1 MTTTTISIDYLI
13 ELTRAEQRVKEL
25 ERKAIEMELIIELL
39 QKRVDEA
46 RPHMTAI
53 DARTRTNETLVI
65 DYNYEVK

>member
-25 ERKAIEMELIIELL
+25 ERKAREMELIIELL

-53 DARTRTNETLVI
+53 DAHRRTNETLVI